1 MTSWLVL
8 RRNKALDSL
17 PSFRYNDRRAWKGVR
32 AIKENPVL
40 KIKLVKKLKESSTVA
55 SGAVAFGATKPEPK
69 VEEED
74 DKKR

>member
-1 MTSWLVL
+1 MTAFQVSAIMTGELG
-8 RRNKALDSL
+8 KAS
-17 PSFRYNDRRAWKGVR
+17 G
-32 AIKENPVL
+32 AIKEIPVL

>member
-1 MTSWLVL
+1 MATELGKAS
-8 RRNKALDSL
+8 RAANKGI
-17 PSFRYNDRRAWKGVR
+17 PM
-32 AIKENPVL
+32 L